1 MKATFTVRRLLTS
14 FVLFFCI
21 FSGNVM
27 AKNEQLL
34 AGAIDKSTDQHFL
47 EDFYKN
53 DSNTETGDH
62 EVIELAFTVPN
73 DTDGKSTTDFYKE
86 AVEQLKKKN
95 SKLQKLRLRGGV
107 LYRPKD
113 SKSSDELNGEITHI
127 IDELKTLDSVVNASG
142 VRLRR
147 LICTAVL
154 GFEKNSDVNITE
166 MLKAAYGDEVQQ
178 HGDNQWNAMFK
189 VEHGRGL
196 LKIVI
201 LKDEQIDSRP
211 EGRSRYFPVSPLH
224 GRMGPG
230 PMLGSASYDPE
241 KNVTRIWSAK
251 SGHIEI
257 DGNHMDSEELDE
269 YLPRNFDNE

>member
-1 MKATFTVRRLLTS
+1 MKTTFSVRRLLST
-14 FVLFFCI
+14 FVLLFCV
-21 FSGNVM
+21 FYDNLM
-27 AKNEQLL
+27 AKNEKLL
-34 AGAIDKSTDQHFL
+34 AGAIDKSADQHYL
-47 EDFYKN
+47 EDYYKN

-73 DTDGKSTTDFYKE
+73 DKDGKSTTDFYKQ
-86 AVEQLKKKN
+86 AVEGLKTKN

-113 SKSSDELNGEITHI
+113 PKSSDELKSEITHI
-127 IDELKTLDSVVNASG
+127 IDELKTLDSVVNAAD

-147 LICTAVL
+147 LVCTAVL

-166 MLKAAYGDEVQQ
+166 LLKAAYGDDIQQ

-189 VEHGRGL
+189 VQHGRGL

-211 EGRSRYFPVSPLH
+211 EGHSRYFPVSPFH

-241 KNVTRIWSAK
+241 KNLTRIWSAK
-251 SGHIEI
+251 NGSVEIE
-257 DGNHMDSEELDE
+257 GNHMDSEELDE